1 MNIVFF
7 MASCFVLFL
16 ERREFA
22 QYFHHISVA
31 PKFGIFSQ
39 LSHLQHTYLVN
50 FCDNK
55 IILFLAL
62 FLHLEILV

>member
-1 MNIVFF
+1 MNMVFF

-39 LSHLQHTYLVN
+39 VTYN
-50 FCDNK
+50 TH
-55 IILFLAL
+55 I
-62 FLHLEILV
+62 

>member
-22 QYFHHISVA
+22 QYFHHISVV

-39 LSHLQHTYLVN
+39 VTYN
-50 FCDNK
+50 TH
-55 IILFLAL
+55 I
-62 FLHLEILV
+62 